1 MRSMSA
7 RSCSVPQCRLTSC
20 RPRSPHAASSTWRRL
35 RSSKLPRVDDRPVMT
50 ISTSGMDD
58 CRRNC
63 LNGETTM
70 TLRLVVT
77 AALFLLPA
85 VAEARTPE
93 VCQALKLRL
102 ATLPRVIGST
112 QEVRRNAEELRYQND
127 EIRHLRKIGRAH
139 V

>member
-1 MRSMSA
+1 
-7 RSCSVPQCRLTSC
+7 
-20 RPRSPHAASSTWRRL
+20 
-35 RSSKLPRVDDRPVMT
+35 
-50 ISTSGMDD
+50 MDD

-102 ATLPRVIGST
+102 ATLPRVIGSP
-112 QEVRRNAEELRYQND
+112 QEVRRNAEELRSQND
-127 EIRHLRKIGRAH
+127 KPRPLLSETPRPRRRPGSTVRLGHDREIRRL
-139 V
+139 

>member
-1 MRSMSA
+1 
-7 RSCSVPQCRLTSC
+7 
-20 RPRSPHAASSTWRRL
+20 
-35 RSSKLPRVDDRPVMT
+35 
-50 ISTSGMDD
+50 MDD

-70 TLRLVVT
+70 TRRLVVT

-112 QEVRRNAEELRYQND
+112 QEVRRHAEELRYQND
-127 EIRHLRKIGRAH
+127 EIRNLRSAMRRARCCAGSIVRLGH
-139 V
+139 DRAICSVKAADLRAAEAMRGTILARRAANRQLFSQSDAH